1 MTTMTMEEVKSAL
14 LPYHPRIK
22 QVVEEA
28 YAEWRSVNDFRLMS
42 GYGTIMYS
50 RTVANF
56 VFDAIARSAASV
68 FGGDKSVRVHHETQ
82 TVKFIFKNTV
92 IARFKKGDDDHPG
105 QNIPTQAV
113 LDYLDPQQTLPGLP
127 AAAAKVEI
135 MWKANDI
142 GTKIEEVTVA
152 ARDGKQVI
160 WSYRID
166 DIAEADGFGIL
177 NFPIGPSPDEF
188 SPLVVVKPRKTE
200 RESK

>member
-1 MTTMTMEEVKSAL
+1 MTTMTKEEVESAL
-14 LPYHPRIK
+14 RPYHDRIK
-22 QVVEEA
+22 HVVQEA
-28 YAEWRSVNDFRLMS
+28 YDEWRAVNDFRLKG

-56 VFDAIARSAASV
+56 VFDAIARSAAAT
-68 FGGDKSVRVHHETQ
+68 FNGDKSVRIHHETQ
-82 TVKFIFKNTV
+82 TVKFIFENKV

-105 QNIPTQAV
+105 QNIPTQAI

-127 AAAAKVEI
+127 PEAAKVEI

-142 GTKIEEVTVA
+142 GTEIDEVTVA
-152 ARDGKQVI
+152 SRDGKHI
-160 WSYRID
+160 TWSYKID
-166 DIAEADGFGIL
+166 DIGEEGSTGVLD
-177 NFPIGPSPDEF
+177 FPVGPAPDEF